1 MDTKVTLH
9 FDQEVIEQA
18 KAFAA
23 KNNISLSR
31 LTEFLYR
38 QITTGNYKTLEAFP
52 ISDWV
57 IQVAE
62 GEATYKKRSRRQSKH
77 EYYERST

>member
-9 FDQEVIEQA
+9 FNEEVINKA

-31 LTEFLYR
+31 LTEFIYDK
-38 QITTGNYKTLEAFP
+38 ITSGNYQNLEDLP

-57 IQVAE
+57 FQVSE
-62 GEATYKKRSRRQSKH
+62 GEVEYKKRARKDTKKEYLRSRK
-77 EYYERST
+77 